1 VDPENN
7 KKFNH
12 TIKIMKKIIL
22 TVSLF
27 IAVGSLTLHA
37 GETKRNINEVKKN
50 ISSHLSVPDE
60 LKHSDFNASVLVSI
74 SIDDNGKVSVLAIN
88 SSNNELCRHVEERL
102 KKMTFKDKLVPGQVY
117 NFKLNFKVI

>member
-1 VDPENN
+1 
-7 KKFNH
+7 
-12 TIKIMKKIIL
+12 MKKIIL

>member
-1 VDPENN
+1 MDPENN